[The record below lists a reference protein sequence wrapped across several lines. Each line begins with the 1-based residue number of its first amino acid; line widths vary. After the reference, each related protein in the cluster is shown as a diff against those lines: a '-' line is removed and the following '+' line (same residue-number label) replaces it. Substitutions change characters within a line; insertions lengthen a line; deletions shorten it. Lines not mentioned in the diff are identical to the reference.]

1 MGREKSFDI
10 GKTDFSLDKPIEEY
24 RSKQS
29 QAFSSGEES
38 SRRSK
43 SIDVGRAHFSLD
55 KPIERFNSKQNQTP
69 GTGIRACESGRL
81 RAKSLDLS
89 TAQFSLEKPIE
100 MFDSKHSQ
108 ASGSTQATAEATFSS
123 PKLLTRQ
130 CSWIQEEE
138 NCEEKPSSFS
148 GLESYTPQLVQLT
161 RNRPPRSRTRRP
173 TKNVTAST
181 DTGEITTQFPGL
193 KAPEPSVKG
202 KKPLRNI
209 NTNYH

>member
-1 MGREKSFDI
+1 MSRENKMGREKSFDI

-55 KPIERFNSKQNQTP
+55 
-69 GTGIRACESGRL
+69 
-81 RAKSLDLS
+81 
-89 TAQFSLEKPIE
+89 KPIE